1 MSYGTQETE
10 ELKQSLWTQ
19 AWFQDKPHQGASLNW
34 SSRRTKRFV
43 CMTNSHFIAETVP
56 VAFSFRL
63 AYAALQN
70 MSYLHHRWKNPC
82 EKTKRLFSL
91 WRCFQSDHMLGYHL
105 HLLLWVLLTTISTTI
120 QLLEIHK
127 GMHKV
132 LKIISWCTQDFF
144 QMLGKHQT
152 YGNLKSGQKTATNN
166 SETV

>member
-1 MSYGTQETE
+1 MECKKQQNSSNLS
-10 ELKQSLWTQ
+10 ELKHGFKTNHIKELIWSGLQDTQKGLCAWQTHILLQKQCQLHSLLGLHMLLYRICHTCITNEKIHVRRLKDCSLW
-19 AWFQDKPHQGASLNW
+19 
-34 SSRRTKRFV
+34 
-43 CMTNSHFIAETVP
+43 
-56 VAFSFRL
+56 
-63 AYAALQN
+63 
-70 MSYLHHRWKNPC
+70 
-82 EKTKRLFSL
+82 
-91 WRCFQSDHMLGYHL
+91 CFQSDHMLGYHL

-132 LKIISWCTQDFF
+132 LKTISWCTQDFF